1 MEAKYKV
8 LNIVKQPLMKT
19 DGSWGNGFVVTFET
33 SFGIRSSITVPEEEF
48 VPKKVKS
55 LIDSEVAKLEEIMKL
70 SG

>member
-1 MEAKYKV
+1 MEGRYKV

-19 DGSWGNGFVVTFET
+19 DGSWGYGFVVTFET
-33 SFGIRSSITVPEEEF
+33 SFGIRSSILVPEEEF

-55 LIDSEVAKLEEIMKL
+55 LIDSEAAKLEEIMKL